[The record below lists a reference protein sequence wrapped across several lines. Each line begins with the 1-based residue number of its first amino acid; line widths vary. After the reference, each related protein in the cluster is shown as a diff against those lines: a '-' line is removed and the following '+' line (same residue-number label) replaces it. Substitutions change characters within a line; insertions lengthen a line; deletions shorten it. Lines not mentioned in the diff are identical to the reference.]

1 LNVAGSSNI
10 SGDLNVTGWTTSATS
25 REYSFNIVQSNDGD
39 GRWDILEFSY
49 DTANWGN
56 AILEIEITKTAYDTP
71 EKTIFLIKRG
81 YGGSLDYEV
90 LYGGGIVGY
99 WHSETV
105 VSGNIKKATFAIN
118 RPNYYSYN
126 VKINAS
132 TAYTPVTTITSSG
145 QIKIVNA
152 WNSSQLASTNTG
164 NTLFAQSGGNVGIAM
179 TDPSVK
185 LDVTGDIEYTGTI
198 TDVSDQ
204 RLKENI
210 VGINNSISKIQG
222 INGVYF
228 NMIGSDKRELGVI
241 AQNVQQ
247 VLPEAVSIVDPEKG
261 YLGVDYTSLV
271 PILIEAIKEQQKQIQ
286 ALRQDI
292 EQLERNL

>member
-1 LNVAGSSNI
+1 MLSKDGNNTFDRSTDSLEAIRDALDSLPVWS
-10 SGDLNVTGWTTSATS
+10 VTGSDLYYTTGSVGIGTTSPGAALDIAEGKLRFLRSGTPSNAGFLYYDGHVRLGTEAEDSMGFYTNNSIKIMVKYDGNVGIGTTS
-25 REYSFNIVQSNDGD
+25 PDGKLHVIQTVAD
-39 GRWDILEFSY
+39 E
-49 DTANWGN
+49 
-56 AILEIEITKTAYDTP
+56 
-71 EKTIFLIKRG
+71 
-81 YGGSLDYEV
+81 
-90 LYGGGIVGY
+90 GIV
-99 WHSETV
+99 
-105 VSGNIKKATFAIN
+105 IN
-118 RPNYYSYN
+118 R
-126 VKINAS
+126 S
-132 TAYTPVTTITSSG
+132 THSWNLGVWTDGLFEIKNLGESTTPFVIE
-145 QIKIVNA
+145 N
-152 WNSSQLASTNTG
+152 N
-164 NTLFAQSGGNVGIAM
+164 GNVGIAM
-179 TDPSVK
+179 TNPSVA

-210 VGINNSISKIQG
+210 VGINNPILKIQG

-247 VLPEAVSIVDPEKG
+247 VLPEAVSIVDPENG

-271 PILIEAIKEQQKQIQ
+271 PVLIEAIKEQQRQIQ